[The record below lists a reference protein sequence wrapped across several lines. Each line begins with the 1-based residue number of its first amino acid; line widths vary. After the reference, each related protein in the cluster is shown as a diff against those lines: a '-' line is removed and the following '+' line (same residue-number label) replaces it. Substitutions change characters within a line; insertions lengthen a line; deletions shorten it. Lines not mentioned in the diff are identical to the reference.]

1 MTSESTNWKGS
12 ISEAETSDDGEPR
25 LQIVDPFE
33 TEHPG
38 STNRLQINRPTFQV
52 HQLHHQLF
60 LAIALQKF

>member
-33 TEHPG
+33 TEHPA
-38 STNRLQINRPTFQV
+38 STNRHQINRPTFQV
-52 HQLHHQLF
+52 HQLL
-60 LAIALQKF
+60 LPRLLTIAL